1 MLAKQ
6 RWKSAKMWQCRV
18 SDVLLLA
25 TTRSQWHRQATGQH
39 TGPNPNF
46 TQKKG
51 EIMNRALN
59 ILAIPMLFA
68 AGANIA
74 LAQTGAGDP
83 GDIRESEQIFSPYV
97 ERTVSDSNFAEGVY
111 WGDTHLHT
119 SYSTDAGMMGNRLGP
134 EEAYRFALGEE
145 VTSSHGMRVRLI
157 RPLDFLVIADHA
169 ENLGLAP
176 FIDESN
182 PELLKSEWGRAVHDM
197 VKDGNSREAFQKWL
211 TDAVT
216 AGTDP
221 IDNPRMSRSV
231 WDRQIAFADKYNDPG
246 NFTALIGFE
255 WTSIA
260 TQEAPGN
267 LHRVVIFRDGVD
279 KAGQVLPFSTFD
291 SVDPEDLWN
300 YMSDY
305 EASTGGT
312 TLAIA
317 HNGNVSNGQMFSVE
331 RLNGRAVNRE
341 YAQMRARFEPL
352 YEVTQIKGDGE
363 AHPFLS
369 PNDEFADY
377 GTWDKSDIAGFKP
390 KEDWMLQYEY
400 ARSALQIGMQLEE
413 ELGVNPYK
421 FGMIGSTDA
430 HTSLATTREE
440 NFFGKAAHLEPEPE
454 RWEHV
459 IIASLAG
466 DPSLSSYSYESLG
479 AGLAAVW
486 ARENSREGIFD
497 AMQKKETYA
506 TTGTRIVVRLF
517 GGWDYEPDDVYRPDA
532 VSIGYRKGVP
542 MGGDLTEMPPGKSA
556 PVFMV
561 GAIKDT
567 SSGNLD
573 RIQIIKGWI
582 DQDGERQ
589 ERVYDVA
596 VSDGRTI
603 DADGR
608 CRTPVG
614 DTVDVANA
622 SYLNTIGDAELRATW
637 TDPDFDPEV
646 RAFYYARVLEIPT
659 PTWQAYDAK
668 RFGIEMPDT
677 VQMKGQE
684 RAYTSPIWYTP

>member
-1 MLAKQ
+1 MNLMLKA
-6 RWKSAKMWQCRV
+6 
-18 SDVLLLA
+18 
-25 TTRSQWHRQATGQH
+25 
-39 TGPNPNF
+39 
-46 TQKKG
+46 
-51 EIMNRALN
+51 ALF
-59 ILAIPMLFA
+59 LTAFA
-68 AGANIA
+68 LSTVVA
-74 LAQTGAGDP
+74 LAQTGAGHPD
-83 GDIRESEQIFSPYV
+83 DMRESTKIYSPYV
-97 ERTVSDSNFAEGVY
+97 ERTVADSNLAEGVY

-134 EEAYRFALGEE
+134 DEAFRFAMGEE
-145 VTSSHGMRVRLI
+145 VLTSHGIRARLI
-157 RPLDFLVIADHA
+157 RPLDFLVVADHA

-182 PELLKSEWGRAVHDM
+182 PELLKSEWGRTVHDM
-197 VKDGNSREAFQKWL
+197 VKAGDSRGAFQKWL

-221 IDNPRMSRSV
+221 INNPKMARTV
-231 WDRQIAFADKYNDPG
+231 WDREIKFADEYNKPG
-246 NFTALIGFE
+246 QFTALIGFE

-260 TQEAPGN
+260 TLETPGN
-267 LHRVVIFRDGVD
+267 LHRVVIFKDGAD
-279 KAGQVLPFSTFD
+279 KVGQVLPFSAFD
-291 SVDPEDLWN
+291 SIDPEDLWEYLSN
-300 YMSDY
+300 YES
-305 EASTGGT
+305 STGGSA
-312 TLAIA
+312 LAIA
-317 HNGNVSNGQMFSVE
+317 HNGNVSNGQMFTVE
-331 RLNGRAVNRE
+331 RLNGRPINRE
-341 YAQMRARFEPL
+341 YAEMRARFEPL

-400 ARSALQIGMQLEE
+400 ARSALQIGMQLEDK
-413 ELGVNPYK
+413 LGVNPYK
-421 FGMIGSTDA
+421 FGMVGSTDA

-440 NFFGKAAHLEPEPE
+440 NFFGKASHLEPEPN

-459 IIASLAG
+459 IIGSLAG
-466 DPSLSSYSYESLG
+466 DPNLSSYSYESIG

-506 TTGTRIVVRLF
+506 TTGTRIVVRFF
-517 GGWDYEPDDVYRPDA
+517 GGWDYDPNDVYRPD
-532 VSIGYRKGVP
+532 VISIGYRKGVP
-542 MGGDLTEMPPGKSA
+542 MGGDLTEKPANASA

-561 GAIKDT
+561 GALKDT
-567 SSGNLD
+567 WSGNLD
-573 RIQIIKGWI
+573 RVQIIKGWI
-582 DQDGERQ
+582 DSDGERQ

-614 DTVDVANA
+614 DTVDVADA
-622 SYLNTIGDAELRATW
+622 SYLNTIGEAELRATW
-637 TDPDFDPEV
+637 TDPDFDPEQ

-668 RFGIEMPDT
+668 RFGVEMPDT